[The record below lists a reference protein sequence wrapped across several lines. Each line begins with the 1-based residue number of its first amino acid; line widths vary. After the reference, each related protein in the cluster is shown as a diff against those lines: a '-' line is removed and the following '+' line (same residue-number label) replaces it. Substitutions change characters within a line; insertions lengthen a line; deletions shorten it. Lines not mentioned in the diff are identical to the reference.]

1 MNDAPITVS
10 PSRDGAVA
18 LPQRN
23 AEDLSMRAVPSGIEG
38 SHAGHPMC
46 GERSCRLSHV
56 GREGPASATSSGRPV
71 SLAYSL
77 GRLTTNEYGPA
88 ALAPDPVST

>member
-1 MNDAPITVS
+1 
-10 PSRDGAVA
+10 
-18 LPQRN
+18 
-23 AEDLSMRAVPSGIEG
+23 MRAVQSGIEG
-38 SHAGHPMC
+38 SHAGPPMC
-46 GERSCRLSHV
+46 GGRSCRPFHV
-56 GREGPASATSSGRPV
+56 RQEGPAWATSSGRPV